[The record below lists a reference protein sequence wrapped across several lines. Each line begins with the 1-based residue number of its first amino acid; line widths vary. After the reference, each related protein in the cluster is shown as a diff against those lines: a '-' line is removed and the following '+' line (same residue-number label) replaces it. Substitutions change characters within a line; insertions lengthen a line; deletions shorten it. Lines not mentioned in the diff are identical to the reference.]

1 MTVQWATAR
10 TDTAGRSNPGG
21 CHGALGLHSLAG
33 EWAAETAVG
42 SGRHQEQLSA
52 LAMAGATARKL
63 GAALEYTSAEASE
76 AALGRMSEEDSATT
90 WAEKLAK
97 AAVDS

>member
-1 MTVQWATAR
+1 MAR
-10 TDTAGRSNPGG
+10 RSER
-21 CHGALGLHSLAG
+21 AKARSLAG

-97 AAVDS
+97 AAVDLRPVRSQRRQT